1 MEDGVNDQELS
12 LKGEEIDIVDGV
24 KMKEDT
30 KVEVVLEKQD
40 SEEVEI
46 IKTGDKV
53 GLEVKV
59 NVKED
64 PEGLEMKNKVGLE
77 VKVKENPEGLGSYEE
92 MKVVEGMEVMINQ
105 ENQ

>member
-12 LKGEEIDIVDGV
+12 LKEEKINIVDGV
-24 KMKEDT
+24 KMKDDT

-40 SEEVEI
+40 SEEVGI

-59 NVKED
+59 NVKD
-64 PEGLEMKNKVGLE
+64 SEGLEMKNKVGLE
-77 VKVKENPEGLGSYEE
+77 VKVKENPEGLEGYEE
-92 MKVVEGMEVMINQ
+92 MKVVEGMEVVKNQ
-105 ENQ
+105 ENL

>member
-77 VKVKENPEGLGSYEE
+77 VKVKENKPT
-92 MKVVEGMEVMINQ
+92 
-105 ENQ
+105 

>member
-1 MEDGVNDQELS
+1 MEEVKAKAGL
-12 LKGEEIDIVDGV
+12 EE
-24 KMKEDT
+24 
-30 KVEVVLEKQD
+30 VLEKQD

-59 NVKED
+59 NVKD
-64 PEGLEMKNKVGLE
+64 SEGLEMKNKVGLE
-77 VKVKENPEGLGSYEE
+77 VKVKENPEGLEGYEE
-92 MKVVEGMEVMINQ
+92 MKVVEGMEVVKNQ

>member
-12 LKGEEIDIVDGV
+12 LREEKIDIVDGV

-77 VKVKENPEGLGSYEE
+77 VKVKENPEGLGGCEE
-92 MKVVEGMEVMINQ
+92 MKVVEGMEVVINQ

>member
-1 MEDGVNDQELS
+1 MEDGVNDQEHS
-12 LKGEEIDIVDGV
+12 LREEKIDIVDGV
-24 KMKEDT
+24 KLKEDT

-46 IKTGDKV
+46 IKTGEKV

-59 NVKED
+59 NVRED

-77 VKVKENPEGLGSYEE
+77 VKVKENPEGLGGYEE